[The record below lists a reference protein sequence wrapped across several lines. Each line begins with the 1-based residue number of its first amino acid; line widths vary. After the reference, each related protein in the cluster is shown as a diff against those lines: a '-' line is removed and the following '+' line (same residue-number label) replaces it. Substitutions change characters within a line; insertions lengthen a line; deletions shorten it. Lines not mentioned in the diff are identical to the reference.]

1 MHQWVKLY
9 DDLYHMTVAEIK
21 ELLKAYG
28 LPVSGKKKDLI
39 QYLVFDEYPSVLMDF
54 SKSERAS
61 IPLVGAGTWLEDK
74 WKQSLKYI
82 FYAAINRQE
91 I

>member
-1 MHQWVKLY
+1 MHEWVKLY
-9 DDLYHMTVAEIK
+9 DDLYHMTVAELK
-21 ELLKAYG
+21 ELLKSKG

-39 QYLVFDEYPSVLMDF
+39 QYLVFDEYPSVFNVKLDT
-54 SKSERAS
+54 S
-61 IPLVGAGTWLEDK
+61 IPLVGTGTWLEDK
-74 WKQSLKYI
+74 WKQSINYI

>member
-1 MHQWVKLY
+1 MSGWVKRYNLY
-9 DDLYHMTVAEIK
+9 VRMTIGELK
-21 ELLKAYG
+21 ELLKAKD

-39 QYLVFDEYPSVLMDF
+39 QYLIFDEYPATF
-54 SKSERAS
+54 NKSS
-61 IPLVGAGTWLEDK
+61 GFIPIVGIGTWLERE
-74 WKQSLKYI
+74 WKQALKYI

>member
-1 MHQWVKLY
+1 MHEWVKLY
-9 DDLYHMTVAEIK
+9 YDLYHMTVAELK
-21 ELLKAYG
+21 ELLKSKG

-39 QYLVFDEYPSVLMDF
+39 QLLVFDEYPSVFNSYLDT
-54 SKSERAS
+54 S
-61 IPLVGAGTWLEDK
+61 IPLVGTGTWLEDK

>member
-1 MHQWVKLY
+1 MHEWVKLY

-39 QYLVFDEYPSVLMDF
+39 QYLVFATYPELF
-54 SKSERAS
+54 HYGGKFYEEITPTRA
-61 IPLVGAGTWLEDK
+61 GQWLENK
-74 WKQSLKYI
+74 WIESLKYN

>member
-1 MHQWVKLY
+1 MSGWVKRY
-9 DDLYHMTVAEIK
+9 SSYVNMTVAE
-21 ELLKAYG
+21 LKDFLKSKD

-39 QYLVFDEYPSVLMDF
+39 QYLIFDEYPATFDLALDT
-54 SKSERAS
+54 S
-61 IPLVGAGTWLEDK
+61 IPIVGTGHWLERN
-74 WKQSLKYI
+74 WKQALKYI

>member
-1 MHQWVKLY
+1 MSGWVKRY
-9 DDLYHMTVAEIK
+9 NIYVNMTIAELK
-21 ELLKAYG
+21 ELLKTKD

-39 QYLVFDEYPSVLMDF
+39 QYLVFDEYPSVFNIKLDT
-54 SKSERAS
+54 S
-61 IPLVGAGTWLEDK
+61 IPLVGKGTWLEDK
-74 WKQSLKYI
+74 WKQALNYI

>member
-1 MHQWVKLY
+1 MSGWVKRY
-9 DDLYHMTVAEIK
+9 NDYVNMTISELK
-21 ELLKAYG
+21 ELLKSKG
-28 LPVSGKKKDLI
+28 LPVSGKKNDLI
-39 QYLVFDEYPSVLMDF
+39 QYLVFDEYPSVFNVKLDT
-54 SKSERAS
+54 S